1 MSMAVLFYGYSL
13 GVPDDSDWAIKNLD
27 EFEPDWLTEYEADLE
42 MDDDGEGYEF
52 HMRRAILLASGV
64 PDELITKDNAEA
76 TLKEQGLEVITFGH
90 SNTRFYGLALAGSV
104 YEADDWS
111 PKCIAP
117 NFEWNS
123 NIRIPGVDFPDDGCL
138 RNGLR
143 YLSMEPVQERA
154 SWIIA
159 PREY

>member
-13 GVPDDSDWAIKNLD
+13 GVPDDGDWAIQNTD
-27 EFEPDWLTEYEADLE
+27 EFEPDWLTEYEAALE
-42 MDDDGEGYEF
+42 EDDDGEGYEF
-52 HMRRAILLASGV
+52 YMRRALLLASGV
-64 PDELITKDNAEA
+64 PDDLITRGNAEA

-90 SNTRFYGLALAGSV
+90 SNTQFYGLALAGSV

-117 NFEWNS
+117 NFEWNP
-123 NIRIPGVDFPDDGCL
+123 NIRIPGVDFPNDGYL
-138 RNGLR
+138 HNGLR
-143 YLSMEPVQERA
+143 ALSMEPVQERA